1 MVLVFWIFKV
11 CYLRRQL
18 DWNLLV
24 GKSTCVR
31 VVCSIRHRGFNFWYC
46 LSFNLGGNVTK
57 DAWFKVGVSEY
68 SYLTS
73 WARRVQFRV
82 CVTRHRPCHVCV
94 CVCPFI
100 LAETGVYLRGMRL
113 GQRTRHQLPIIALL
127 RAVIVVHNV
136 SLTGVNIR
144 PVRDWLLENVAGN
157 CFTVSR
163 DAKRDLRR
171 CSEQL

>member
-1 MVLVFWIFKV
+1 MVFWIFSV
-11 CYLRRQL
+11 CNLRRQL

-31 VVCSIRHRGFNFWYC
+31 VVFSIRHRGFNFRYMS
-46 LSFNLGGNVTK
+46 LIQFGGNVTE
-57 DAWFKVGVSEY
+57 DAWFKVDVSEY

-73 WARRVQFRV
+73 WERTVQFRV

-94 CVCPFI
+94 CPFI
-100 LAETGVYLRGMRL
+100 LAETGVYLSGMRL

-127 RAVIVVHNV
+127 PAVIVVHNV
-136 SLTGVNIR
+136 SLTAVNIR
-144 PVRDWLLENVAGN
+144 PVHDWLLENVAGYG
-157 CFTVSR
+157 FTVSR
-163 DAKRDLRR
+163 DAKQDLRR